1 MGIRD
6 YISGTTESLKRNAPD
21 LTPVKTWCSSSYGYS
36 KSAVSNIGGSVKVNA
51 DKALKQY
58 WPGEETRSKI
68 GTFATSIAKYS
79 AEESLR
85 IYFPGGVWAPRAFKN
100 AWNDAKKSGER
111 RVDHVKALEAT
122 VGLLEKQVDEFRKLA
137 EKMEMNN
144 KQTSSSSSS
153 SSSSSMDLKTTPT
166 SAVVAVVEN
175 QKPEDVVRV
184 FMMKEFIG
192 SQLWNDL
199 MFKPRK

>member
-1 MGIRD
+1 MGIWD

-51 DKALKQY
+51 DKVLKQY

-68 GTFATSIAKYS
+68 GPFATSIAKYS
-79 AEESLR
+79 AEESLK
-85 IYFPGGVWAPRAFKN
+85 IYIPGGVWALRVFKK
-100 AWNDAKKSGER
+100 ACNDAKKSGER
-111 RVDHVKALEAT
+111 RVDHVKGLEAK
-122 VGLLEKQVDEFRKLA
+122 VGLLEKEVDELKKLA
-137 EKMEMNN
+137 EKMETNN
-144 KQTSSSSSS
+144 KQTSSS
-153 SSSSSMDLKTTPT
+153 SSSSSMDLKTTST
-166 SAVVAVVEN
+166 SAAVAVVEN
-175 QKPEDVVRV
+175 QKPEDVIRV